1 MKVLH
6 YINNLGSGGAEKLLS
21 DILPAL
27 KDRGLV
33 VEVMLANSAANV
45 DKYPSVLKRSGIKVI
60 SQELSFYNP
69 LQIWN
74 VIKYINR
81 NDVDIVHAHL
91 FPTQYWLAFASCFLK
106 PQIKLVKTEH
116 SVFNERKNYKILR
129 PLEKFVYSRYDR
141 VIAITENVKVNLENW
156 IERTDI
162 ITIANG
168 VNLSQ
173 IEAEQQMLDSQQ
185 YKFIEAG
192 NFNILM
198 VGRFDGIGKDH
209 KTLIEALRFLPEHF
223 KLYFAGEGPFKNETE
238 NICIKEGVSER
249 VTFLGL
255 RQDVLKLMN
264 IVDLNVLSTKYEGLS
279 GVVLESL
286 ASNRPFL
293 GSDVVGVQ
301 EIVPDSRFLFPA
313 GNAQKLAERIAEISQ
328 SKELCQNMAKTA
340 LKFVQGFDIQYM
352 VDNYV
357 EVYHSLTVKNSEQ

>member
-27 KDRGLV
+27 KDKGLV

-45 DKYPSVLKRSGIKVI
+45 DKYTSALKRHGIKI
-60 SQELSFYNP
+60 TSQDVSFYNP

-74 VIKYINR
+74 LIKYINR
-81 NDVDIVHAHL
+81 NNFDTVHAHL

-106 PQIKLVKTEH
+106 SKIKLVKTEH
-116 SVFNERKNYKILR
+116 SVFNERKNYKLLR
-129 PLEKFVYSRYDR
+129 PLEKFVYNRYDR
-141 VIAITENVKVNLENW
+141 IIAITENVKANLENW
-156 IERTDI
+156 IGRTDI

-173 IEAEQQMLDSQQ
+173 IEVEQQIPDEKEYQFL
-185 YKFIEAG
+185 EAG

-198 VGRFDGIGKDH
+198 VGRFDGWQKDQL
-209 KTLIEALRFLPEHF
+209 TLVKALNFLP
-223 KLYFAGEGPFKNETE
+223 KNCCVYFAGEGHFRLKVEKYCLE
-238 NICIKEGVSER
+238 HDLLDQV
-249 VTFLGL
+249 VFLGL
-255 RQDVLKLMN
+255 RQDIYRLMHRVN
-264 IVDLNVLSTKYEGLS
+264 LNVLSTNHEGLS

-286 ASNRPFL
+286 ASHRPFL

-301 EIVPDSRFLFPA
+301 EIVPDNRFLFPA
-313 GNAQKLAERIAEISQ
+313 GNAQKLAEQIAEISQ
-328 SKELCQNMAKTA
+328 SEELRQNMAETA
-340 LKFVQGFDIQYM
+340 VKFVQGFDIKYM

-357 EVYHSLTVKNSEQ
+357 EVYRSLTEKNNDH

>member
-45 DKYPSVLKRSGIKVI
+45 DKYSSILKRSGIMVI
-60 SQELSFYNP
+60 SQDLSFYNP

-74 VIKYINR
+74 LIKYINS
-81 NDVDIVHAHL
+81 NNFDIVHAHL
-91 FPTQYWLAFASCFLK
+91 FPSQYWLAFASCFLK
-106 PQIKLVKTEH
+106 SKIKLVKTEH
-116 SVFNERKNYKILR
+116 SVFNERKNYKLLR

-141 VIAITENVKVNLENW
+141 IIAITENVKANLENW
-156 IERTDI
+156 IGRTDI
-162 ITIANG
+162 VTVANG

-173 IEAEQQMLDSQQ
+173 IEVEQQIPDEKEYQFLEDS
-185 YKFIEAG
+185 

-198 VGRFDGIGKDH
+198 VGRFDGWQKDQL
-209 KTLIEALRFLPEHF
+209 TLVKALNFLS
-223 KLYFAGEGPFKNETE
+223 KKCCVYFAGEGHF
-238 NICIKEGVSER
+238 R
-249 VTFLGL
+249 VKVEKYCLEHDLLDQVVFLGL
-255 RQDVLKLMN
+255 RQDIYRLMYK
-264 IVDLNVLSTKYEGLS
+264 VDLNVLSTNHEGLS

-286 ASNRPFL
+286 ASHRPFL

-313 GNAQKLAERIAEISQ
+313 GNAQKLAEKIEEIAGNE
-328 SKELCQNMAKTA
+328 ELRQNMAGTA

-352 VDNYV
+352 VDSYV
-357 EVYHSLTVKNSEQ
+357 EVYHSLPVNNSEQ